1 MWELG
6 ELSKTP
12 VVSQLLG
19 LEQMRAWGIAGLLA
33 AAWLTQ
39 HEEKQLAAKYLGQPH
54 SGQEGTTEE

>member
-39 HEEKQLAAKYLGQPH
+39 HEEK
-54 SGQEGTTEE
+54 